1 MTQQIKLTRR
11 LAMLG
16 AMTALG
22 GCSAVAAL
30 NSAAQPLDTYDLA
43 PAAGATG
50 GRRSSRTLL
59 VARPEASAAIGTDRI
74 MVKPDATSVTYL
86 PDARW
91 SDELPAVFQSLLVR
105 SISGTGRLGY
115 VGRSEGGPIANTA
128 LLVRMDA
135 FEVRVLGEGSF
146 EVVVDIALTLL
157 DDRTQRVTG
166 TRSFAQTAVAV
177 DDSPTAIVTA
187 FQSVLDVLL
196 PEMANW
202 AAGRA

>member
-1 MTQQIKLTRR
+1 MTQQINMTRR
-11 LAMLG
+11 FAMLG
-16 AMTALG
+16 AISALS

-43 PAAGATG
+43 PAAGAAG

-59 VARPEASAAIGTDRI
+59 VARPEASAAIASDRI

-91 SDELPAVFQSLLVR
+91 SDELPAVFQSLLVQ

-135 FEVRVLGEGSF
+135 FEVRVLGEGQF
-146 EVVVDIALTLL
+146 QVVVDVALTML
-157 DDRTQRVTG
+157 DDRSQRVTAS
-166 TRSFAQTAVAV
+166 RSFSQTAIAT

-187 FQSVLDVLL
+187 FQSVLDAVL
-196 PEMANW
+196 PEMADW
-202 AAGRA
+202 AASRA